1 MRGGAGPT
9 TIGADRGPQQGR
21 LAHAASYRC
30 NDAQGRGCASVQ
42 PRLLACARSVRDGRR
57 LTTTRFPRSIARA
70 LLAALLATSLAGCHL
85 LEDGPD
91 PAQVRATLLRKLPA
105 TLQDR
110 EGWAS
115 DIQTA
120 FSSQGLAPSASNLCA
135 VLAVIEQE
143 STYRADPVVPD
154 LGNISIGE
162 IKRRAAAR
170 RVPEFAVDAAL
181 RMRSPDGRSYGER
194 LRGMRTERELS
205 ELFEQMTARLPMG
218 SGRLLAGLNPVRTAG
233 PMQVSID
240 FAQRHARGYPY
251 TTEGSIRHEAFSRR
265 GGLYFGIKHLL
276 GYPAD
281 YASPVYRFAD
291 FNAGWYAS
299 RNAAFQQAAA
309 IASGTRLVRDGD
321 LLAPGAP
328 MDRPGATEA
337 ALRSIDVRLNMDAAA
352 IRADLEQERSP
363 TFSRTALYRSVFAIA
378 DAAGSGQPVPRARIP
393 DIALESPKITR
404 ELTTAWFAGRVE
416 ARWKA
421 CLQR

>member
-1 MRGGAGPT
+1 MSPSS
-9 TIGADRGPQQGR
+9 R
-21 LAHAASYRC
+21 LPAVAL
-30 NDAQGRGCASVQ
+30 
-42 PRLLACARSVRDGRR
+42 LLALG
-57 LTTTRFPRSIARA
+57 
-70 LLAALLATSLAGCHL
+70 LLLPLAGCNSL
-85 LEDGPD
+85 DPGPS
-91 PAQVRATLLRKLPA
+91 PEQVRATLLRKLPA
-105 TLQDR
+105 TLHDR

-120 FSSQGLAPSASNLCA
+120 FAAQHLPPSDANLCA

-143 STYRADPVVPD
+143 STYRADPPVAN
-154 LGNISIGE
+154 LGPIAIAE

-170 RVPEFAVDAAL
+170 HVPTFAVDAAL

-194 LRGMRTERELS
+194 LRGLRTERELS

-251 TTEGSIRHEAFSRR
+251 TTEGSIRHEVFTRR

-276 GYPAD
+276 DYPVD
-281 YASPVYRFAD
+281 YPKPIYRFAD

-309 IASGTRLVRDGD
+309 IASGMKLVRDGD
-321 LLAPGAP
+321 LLVPGAS
-328 MDRPGATEA
+328 MDRPGATES

-352 IRADLEQERSP
+352 IRADLEKGRRAAFAE
-363 TFSRTALYRSVFAIA
+363 TALYRSVFAIA
-378 DAAGSGQPVPRARIP
+378 DAAGAGNPVPRARIP

-404 ELTTAWFAGRVE
+404 KLTTAWFAGRVD
-416 ARWKA
+416 ARWNA
-421 CLQR
+421 CMKR

>member
-1 MRGGAGPT
+1 M
-9 TIGADRGPQQGR
+9 
-21 LAHAASYRC
+21 
-30 NDAQGRGCASVQ
+30 
-42 PRLLACARSVRDGRR
+42 LACAVV
-57 LTTTRFPRSIARA
+57 
-70 LLAALLATSLAGCHL
+70 AGCAWL
-85 LEDGPD
+85 DQGPD
-91 PAQVRATLLRKLPA
+91 PVQVRATLLRKLPA
-105 TLQDR
+105 TLHDR

-120 FSSQGLAPSASNLCA
+120 FTAQRLAPTESNLCA

-143 STYRADPVVPD
+143 STYRADPVVPN
-154 LGNISIGE
+154 LGPIAIAE

-170 RVPEFAVDAAL
+170 HVPGFAVDAAL
-181 RMRSPDGRSYGER
+181 GMRSPDGRTYEER
-194 LRGMRTERELS
+194 LRAMRTERELS
-205 ELFEQMTARLPMG
+205 ELFEQMAARLPLG
-218 SGRLLAGLNPVRTAG
+218 SGRLVAGLNPVRTAG

-251 TTEGSIRHEAFSRR
+251 TVEGSIRHEAFSRR

-276 GYPAD
+276 DYPAD
-281 YASPVYRFAD
+281 YPSPVYRFAD

-309 IASGTRLVRDGD
+309 IASGRKLVRDGD

-337 ALRSIDVRLNMDAAA
+337 ALRSIDVRLNMDAAT
-352 IRADLEQERSP
+352 IRADLELERSP
-363 TFSRTALYRSVFAIA
+363 GFAQTALYRSVFAIA

-404 ELTTAWFAGRVE
+404 ALTTAWFAGRVE
-416 ARWKA
+416 ARWQA

>member
-1 MRGGAGPT
+1 M
-9 TIGADRGPQQGR
+9 
-21 LAHAASYRC
+21 
-30 NDAQGRGCASVQ
+30 
-42 PRLLACARSVRDGRR
+42 
-57 LTTTRFPRSIARA
+57 ARA
-70 LLAALLATSLAGCHL
+70 LLATLLASVLAGCHW

-120 FSSQGLAPSASNLCA
+120 FAAQRLAPTESNLCA

-143 STYRADPVVPD
+143 STYRADPVVPN
-154 LGNISIGE
+154 LGAISIAE

-170 RVPEFAVDAAL
+170 HVPGFVVDAAL
-181 RMRSPDGRSYGER
+181 RMRAPDGRTYEER
-194 LRGMRTERELS
+194 LRTMRTERELS
-205 ELFEQMTARLPMG
+205 ELFEQMTARLPLG
-218 SGRLLAGLNPVRTAG
+218 SGRLVAGLNPVRTAG

-281 YASPVYRFAD
+281 YPRQIYRFAD
-291 FNAGWYAS
+291 FNAGWHAS

-309 IASGTRLVRDGD
+309 IASGMKLVRDGD

-328 MDRPGATEA
+328 MEKPGATEA
-337 ALRSIDVRLNMDAAA
+337 ALRRIAPQLQMDAVA
-352 IRADLEQERSP
+352 IRNALARGGSAAFADTE
-363 TFSRTALYRSVFAIA
+363 LYRRVFAIA
-378 DAAGSGQPVPRARIP
+378 DGKGTGKPVARARVP

-404 ELTTAWFAGRVE
+404 KLTTAWFADRVD
-416 ARWKA
+416 ARWKSCMA
-421 CLQR
+421 R